1 MSTKTSTAA
10 LDLFSRAT
18 LCTPGRVPRHPA
30 GAAGARDGR
39 ASRSAPRRST
49 GSVNEAPALERSPRS
64 EESLFDVRSK
74 QNFEQARIA
83 VRQEV
88 VMKSTNR
95 KNTRSMRTILPVILR
110 ITLSLILWT
119 LGTSMSFLAAEPK
132 EQHLVYSF
140 PVDRAKIEALQ
151 RWVNSG
157 HDEWCRG
164 PQLVTVTSLQWILPE
179 SGNYELASAPV
190 GNATQTKNDRRVHY
204 PFRRRF
210 NYIPHNPS
218 PLSVAAPTGTFN
230 TQHRLGPGAR

>member
-30 GAAGARDGR
+30 GAAGARGGR
-39 ASRSAPRRST
+39 ASPSAARTST

-95 KNTRSMRTILPVILR
+95 KNTRSMRAILPVILR

-157 HDEWCRG
+157 HDEWCRD
-164 PQLVTVTSLQWILPE
+164 PQLVAVTSLQWILPE

-190 GNATQTKNDRRVHY
+190 EMQPRRKMTAVFTIHSVDGSTTY
-204 PFRRRF
+204 RITLRRYRWLLPLARS
-210 NYIPHNPS
+210 IHNI
-218 PLSVAAPTGTFN
+218 V
-230 TQHRLGPGAR
+230 